1 MFLWPF
7 VLFNSAA
14 SFTKQDF
21 ESKDSTL
28 FFLVTTFS
36 RLPLY
41 FPRYTDPNVQQ
52 YNFILFRKVSTRTL
66 ATLVSF
72 FAFLSRLVGI
82 LKLGAILS
90 QFGTGR
96 NLARNCCP
104 SPRLL
109 IESSPRFTNRVQ
121 SAFLLPSVAR
131 QLPILDV
138 TRRSCFFV
146 PSPWPSYIGETVLN
160 PCQSVGCQDFSEIVV
175 SSSIRRFFVFI
186 RL

>member
-1 MFLWPF
+1 MLLWPF

-21 ESKDSTL
+21 ESMDSTL

-52 YNFILFRKVSTRTL
+52 PNFILFRKVSTRTL

-104 SPRLL
+104 SPR
-109 IESSPRFTNRVQ
+109 FTNRVQ

-146 PSPWPSYIGETVLN
+146 PSPRPSYIGETV
-160 PCQSVGCQDFSEIVV
+160 
-175 SSSIRRFFVFI
+175 
-186 RL
+186 

>member
-1 MFLWPF
+1 
-7 VLFNSAA
+7 
-14 SFTKQDF
+14 
-21 ESKDSTL
+21 
-28 FFLVTTFS
+28 
-36 RLPLY
+36 
-41 FPRYTDPNVQQ
+41 
-52 YNFILFRKVSTRTL
+52 L

-104 SPRLL
+104 SPR
-109 IESSPRFTNRVQ
+109 FTNRVQ

-146 PSPWPSYIGETVLN
+146 PSPRPSYIGETVLN